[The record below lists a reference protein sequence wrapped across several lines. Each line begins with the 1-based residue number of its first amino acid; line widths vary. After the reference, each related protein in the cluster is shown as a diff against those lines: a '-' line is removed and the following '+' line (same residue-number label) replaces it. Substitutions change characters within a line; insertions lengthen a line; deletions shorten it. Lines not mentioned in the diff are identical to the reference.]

1 MLQRF
6 TACHWPNLILEKKI
20 VLRNENER
28 RCLGALYQDS
38 GVRIYKH
45 MVLTCQLMTY
55 LYKVLYNYRSAERG
69 NMRSHSIISAAMK
82 SLAKWVV
89 ETNQAIFHT

>member
-6 TACHWPNLILEKKI
+6 TDCHWPNLILEKKI

-38 GVRIYKH
+38 GVLY
-45 MVLTCQLMTY
+45 LQTY
-55 LYKVLYNYRSAERG
+55 GSNL
-69 NMRSHSIISAAMK
+69 SINDISVQ
-82 SLAKWVV
+82 STL
-89 ETNQAIFHT
+89 